1 MAQSNLP
8 YDGTTATAAPQSSPA
23 AVAGIQP
30 FDNTDTFTVYNKSAS
45 VGILIKIRTA
55 PVADAN
61 GAANSVYIPPA
72 SAMTLPLGDT
82 SHRPPYGAAAG
93 QTTIYYSSDDAV
105 GSAEIAIT
113 YLNNIEL

>member
-1 MAQSNLP
+1 MAQSTLP
-8 YDGTTATAAPQSSPA
+8 FNGTFATAAPQSSPA
-23 AVAGIQP
+23 AVAGVQP
-30 FDNTDTFTVYNKSAS
+30 FDNTDTFTVYNKSAL

-61 GAANSVYIPPA
+61 TVEESVYIPPA

-82 SHRPPYGAAAG
+82 SHRPSYGTAAG
-93 QTTIYYSSDDAV
+93 QTTIYYSSDHAV
-105 GSAEIAIT
+105 DSAEIAIS

>member
-8 YDGTTATAAPQSSPA
+8 FDGTTATAAPQSSPA

-45 VGILIKIRTA
+45 VGILVKIRTA
-55 PVADAN
+55 PVAVAN
-61 GAANSVYIPPA
+61 DPNESVYIPPA

-82 SHRPPYGAAAG
+82 SHRPPYGTAAG
-93 QTTIYYSSDDAV
+93 QTTIYYSSDHAV
-105 GSAEIAIT
+105 DSAEIAIT

>member
-8 YDGTTATAAPQSSPA
+8 FDGTTATAAPQSAPA
-23 AVAGIQP
+23 AVAGVQP
-30 FDNTDTFTVYNKSAS
+30 FDNTDTFTVYNKSAL

-55 PVADAN
+55 PVV
-61 GAANSVYIPPA
+61 AANASADSVYIPPA

-82 SHRPPYGAAAG
+82 SHRPPYGTAAG
-93 QTTIYYSSDDAV
+93 QTTVYYSSDHAV
-105 GSAEIAIT
+105 DSAEIAIT